1 MSADA
6 THAVRPLHPGVVA
19 AADRMGDMPRT
30 VAPLTKDIVGLAGL
44 FITSGTT
51 HLVKPEAFA
60 PLVPSS
66 LSRRRELIYVSGL
79 AELACA
85 AGLLHPRT
93 RRHAGLASAVLL
105 LAVLPGNVQMSAN
118 YGKRARRKGTSTARA
133 AFAGTLARL
142 PLQLP
147 LIRTALKAAGR

>member
-1 MSADA
+1 
-6 THAVRPLHPGVVA
+6 
-19 AADRMGDMPRT
+19 MPRT
-30 VAPLTKDIVGLAGL
+30 VAPLTKDIAGLVGL
-44 FITSGTT
+44 FVTSGTT
-51 HLVKPEAFA
+51 HLVKPEVFE
-60 PLVPSS
+60 PMVPKS
-66 LSRRRELIYVSGL
+66 LPRRRELIYLSGV

-93 RRHAGLASAVLL
+93 RRYAGLASAALL

-118 YGKRARRKGTSTARA
+118 YGMRARRKSTPAAQA

>member
-1 MSADA
+1 
-6 THAVRPLHPGVVA
+6 
-19 AADRMGDMPRT
+19 MPT
-30 VAPLTKDIVGLAGL
+30 TPPLTRDIAGLAGL

-51 HLVKPEAFA
+51 HLVRPDVFE
-60 PLVPSS
+60 PLVPNS
-66 LSRRRELIYVSGL
+66 LPRRRELIYASGV
-79 AELACA
+79 AELLCA

-93 RRHAGLASAVLL
+93 RRYAGWASAVLL
-105 LAVLPGNVQMSAN
+105 VAILPGNVQMSAN
-118 YGKRARRKGTSTARA
+118 HGKRAARRGTLAAKA

>member
-1 MSADA
+1 
-6 THAVRPLHPGVVA
+6 
-19 AADRMGDMPRT
+19 MGGMPRA

-51 HLVKPEAFA
+51 HLVKPEVFE
-60 PLVPSS
+60 PLVPDS
-66 LSRRRELIYVSGL
+66 LPRRRELIYASGV

-93 RRHAGLASAVLL
+93 RRYAGFASAALL
-105 LAVLPGNVQMSAN
+105 LAILPGNVQMSAN
-118 YGKRARRKGTSTARA
+118 YGKRAQRKGTPAARA

-147 LIRTALKAAGR
+147 LIRAALKATGR